1 MPRQARID
9 APGALHHIIFRG
21 IERRAI
27 FKDRT
32 DRTNFLIRLGTVL
45 SETATPCYAWV
56 LMYNHAHL
64 LLKTG
69 LTPVATVMRRL
80 LTGYAQQFNR
90 RHRRHGQLFQ
100 NRYKSFL
107 CQEDAYLLELVRY
120 IHLNPLRAGVVND
133 LKSLNNYAWCG
144 HRVLMGKISY
154 DWQDRDYVLRL
165 FGEKEGPARRAYSAF
180 IAKCQN
186 QGRRYDLVGGG
197 LIRSVGGWVALKS
210 LQRDGIRV
218 KGDER
223 ILGDGDF
230 VEKVLKEGQEQMER
244 RYEYQARGYD
254 FDWLISQVARLFD
267 MKAEEV
273 TRPGRYPDTV
283 KARSALCYWAKRE
296 NLPANRCGQS
306 RSSPL
311 SAAPAP
317 CHFREYP
324 ADPPERSHRVTGEFR
339 CLR

>member
-9 APGALHHIIFRG
+9 APGALHHIIIRG
-21 IERRAI
+21 IEQRAI

-32 DRTNFLIRLGTVL
+32 DRTNFLKRLGTVL

-133 LKSLNNYAWCG
+133 LKSLKNYAWCG
-144 HRVLMGKISY
+144 HRVLMGKITY

-165 FGEKEGPARRAYSAF
+165 FGKKEGPAQRAYAAF

-186 QGRRYDLVGGG
+186 QGRRHDLVGGG
-197 LIRSVGGWVALKS
+197 LIRSVGGWEALKGF
-210 LQRDGIRV
+210 QRDGIRV

-223 ILGDGDF
+223 ILGNSEF
-230 VEKVLKEGQEQMER
+230 VEEVLKKANEQLQQR
-244 RYEYQARGYD
+244 TLLQAKGPNLEK
-254 FDWLISQVARLFD
+254 LIKKVAKYYNIDKEDLKTASKARIISLARSVFCYLAVRQLLFSCVEVARALN
-267 MKAEEV
+267 V
-273 TRPGRYPDTV
+273 
-283 KARSALCYWAKRE
+283 SASAVSKSVAKGQA
-296 NLPANRCGQS
+296 LANRTKIQKEILGI
-306 RSSPL
+306 
-311 SAAPAP
+311 
-317 CHFREYP
+317 
-324 ADPPERSHRVTGEFR
+324 
-339 CLR
+339 